1 MQTILS
7 DLGMADQMIEVM
19 SVKIMELMD
28 QNGDGKVDE
37 AEWCAAYP
45 AFLKLQQQLEEK
57 A

>member
-1 MQTILS
+1 
-7 DLGMADQMIEVM
+7 MIEVM